1 MYTRTA
7 ALPEDQDVMD
17 ERNRILSPSLDS
29 LLDTPLII
37 KELSKVRWPAPA
49 GPAPA
54 GPAQTALLRPTPAG
68 PALGLLPPPPHGC
81 VLRARAGV

>member
-49 GPAPA
+49 GPA
-54 GPAQTALLRPTPAG
+54 QTALLRPTPAG

>member
-7 ALPEDQDVMD
+7 ALPEDQDVTD

-37 KELSKVRWPAPA
+37 KELSKVRR
-49 GPAPA
+49 PAPA

-68 PALGLLPPPPHGC
+68 PAGATSHELFQPPC
-81 VLRARAGV
+81 MQSSRTS